1 MIPIITTTF
10 LELGDATSRN
20 LAFSHHGNVLVSY
33 GEETITESNLLE
45 IRRRHPEHV
54 YIRTF
59 TKAEEAL
66 RGADWEWHIIGRK
79 RTAKMRVQAKRI
91 QCNDIL
97 RIKHKVASS
106 GIQQRQLL
114 IDEAKADNMKP
125 LYCIYCTERQRGIWK
140 ESRESTMFEDY
151 QAGCLLAD
159 ASDVPL
165 TTRKLEEIEAKC
177 IPWHYLFSR
186 SAFMHA
192 KIELLKQGDL
202 KHQIYR
208 SSSHTP
214 VPVFNNDDLM
224 DQSDSTGW
232 KAPTIDDLN
241 EDTKRVFD
249 QTGIKETTDEDQ
261 ARLRPKSSLGLEIR
275 EYDRNRLHKR
285 GIQRMMVID
294 VQDESDS
301 GW

>member
-20 LAFSHHGNVLVSY
+20 LAFSHRGNVLVSY

-66 RGADWEWHIIGRK
+66 KGADWEWHIIGRK

-114 IDEAKADNMKP
+114 IDGAIEDNMKP
-125 LYCIYCTERQRGIWK
+125 VYCIYSTKRQRRIWK
-140 ESRESTMFEDY
+140 
-151 QAGCLLAD
+151 QANRQCL
-159 ASDVPL
+159 
-165 TTRKLEEIEAKC
+165 K
-177 IPWHYLFSR
+177 
-186 SAFMHA
+186 AF
-192 KIELLKQGDL
+192 
-202 KHQIYR
+202 
-208 SSSHTP
+208 
-214 VPVFNNDDLM
+214 
-224 DQSDSTGW
+224 
-232 KAPTIDDLN
+232 
-241 EDTKRVFD
+241 
-249 QTGIKETTDEDQ
+249 
-261 ARLRPKSSLGLEIR
+261 RLG
-275 EYDRNRLHKR
+275 
-285 GIQRMMVID
+285 VC
-294 VQDESDS
+294 
-301 GW
+301 